1 MHATISIAPTAL
13 HGLGEP
19 IPGPGSPGSGG
30 PASAGPPE
38 PARLVLQLPRSEIAS
53 RLRNPQSGFRIS
65 LLPYRRHFQFYSES
79 LLELFRIG
87 E

>member
-1 MHATISIAPTAL
+1 MHATISIASTAL

-19 IPGPGSPGSGG
+19 IPGLAAQA
-30 PASAGPPE
+30 PA
-38 PARLVLQLPRSEIAS
+38 VPRPRDRPTCALGASIAAI
-53 RLRNPQSGFRIS
+53 RNRNPTPQSGFRIS